1 MLMVDCK
8 TSGEEMY
15 PVLKAQMEPYKELFC
30 SVNDGTYKEG
40 AVLFFLSGDRPML
53 SLPQEK
59 SRFTFLD
66 GKVADLNKGM
76 SRTLTPVVS
85 DNFASFFTWKGNG
98 EMPADELK
106 RMREIMNQARS
117 EGKLFRWWG
126 APDTENYK
134 RFILQ
139 EGIDLIGADDLN
151 SLFNILT
158 DKRESLG
165 K

>member
-1 MLMVDCK
+1 
-8 TSGEEMY
+8 
-15 PVLKAQMEPYKELFC
+15 
-30 SVNDGTYKEG
+30 
-40 AVLFFLSGDRPML
+40 
-53 SLPQEK
+53 
-59 SRFTFLD
+59 
-66 GKVADLNKGM
+66 
-76 SRTLTPVVS
+76 
-85 DNFASFFTWKGNG
+85 
-98 EMPADELK
+98 MPADELK